1 MNPIEASELKTF
13 IFALYQLKTPIPDE
27 VQKLVNQT
35 DVPADIGKLYD
46 IAISY
51 PPLAESYKQ
60 VQELLDGMAEYRS
73 KGVDTI
79 PQFEPEERNTEIEN
93 VSVEIVPALV
103 EFEKKIDHNK
113 LTEIARQITKARNSV
128 QSAKEIIQTLFF

>member
-1 MNPIEASELKTF
+1 MQI
-13 IFALYQLKTPIPDE
+13 
-27 VQKLVNQT
+27 LVNQT
-35 DVPADIGKLYD
+35 DIPADIGKLYD

-79 PQFEPEERNTEIEN
+79 PQFEPEKRNTEIEN
-93 VSVEIVPALV
+93 VSVEIKPALV

-113 LTEIARQITKARNSV
+113 LTEFARQITKARNSV
-128 QSAKEIIQTLFF
+128 QSAKDIIKTIFF